1 MSSRTSDIDFTFRR
15 EVTVRG
21 AVGALADGG
30 WSLKEPLGISY
41 VVNDDD
47 AYDWQS
53 TNLDRAAE
61 VFTLLDAPENL
72 GCHVGVCVY
81 HAEAETGGQL
91 LFFPGRTRC
100 AFSPTINRRSL
111 PDAPA
116 FTDVSWYLQ
125 ALVKPLLPIG
135 LHSYEACDI
144 GF

>member
-1 MSSRTSDIDFTFRR
+1 MSSRTSSIDFTFRR
-15 EVTVRG
+15 EVTVR
-21 AVGALADGG
+21 AVVDGLASGG

-53 TNLDRAAE
+53 TNLDCTDE
-61 VFTLLDAPENL
+61 VLTLLDAPENL
-72 GCHVGVCVY
+72 EFHVGVCIY

-91 LFFPGRTRC
+91 LFFPGRTLC

-116 FTDVSWYLQ
+116 FTDVAWYLQ
-125 ALVKPLLPIG
+125 ALVTPSLPIG